1 MADSVHQAPG
11 RVDGYAPLR
20 EYAVIGDG
28 RTAALVALDGSI
40 DWLCLPDLDSPSV
53 FGALVDAGTG
63 GEFTLCPDSTF
74 EAKRRYRPGTN
85 VLETTFRTDGGAVR
99 VIDAMTLPG
108 KDLSPQREVVR
119 AVEAV
124 SGSVPMRWRLT
135 PRFGFGMRST
145 RIGLRAGV
153 PVATHGADAMAICS
167 WDAGEPRI
175 GEGSISGYFDVTAGG
190 RALFALSV
198 SHQEPLIIP
207 SRTNVES
214 RLATTGAEWRKW
226 SDNLRYGTEWRDA
239 VVRDALALKLLV
251 HAPSGAIAAAA
262 TTSLPEEIGG
272 ARNWDYRF
280 CWVRDSA
287 FVLNALLRL
296 GCVEEGREPIWAN
309 GIAAPFGEI
318 STIVDPVP
326 WVLAWSLKLLTSV
339 SPCTKAPMVVGTTA
353 IPYGFTS
360 PLLGTVEPPG
370 WVCRGWQETPPAL
383 HSGPVSWRSTRTTR
397 PLLPD
402 QGQRQRTSC
411 LPAVDCVPSG
421 ASSGNQ
427 ARTEPRIWMRP
438 SLAKRSPKDEETSTA
453 NTR

>member
-1 MADSVHQAPG
+1 
-11 RVDGYAPLR
+11 
-20 EYAVIGDG
+20 
-28 RTAALVALDGSI
+28 
-40 DWLCLPDLDSPSV
+40 
-53 FGALVDAGTG
+53 
-63 GEFTLCPDSTF
+63 
-74 EAKRRYRPGTN
+74 
-85 VLETTFRTDGGAVR
+85 
-99 VIDAMTLPG
+99 MTLPG

-167 WDAGEPRI
+167 WDAREPRI

-239 VVRDALALKLLV
+239 VVRDALVLKLLV

-360 PLLGTVEPPG
+360 PLLGTVEPTWVGLPRVARNPAGAAFWTGVVEEHADNPAATARPRAKTTNVLPTGGRLRAIRSLLGEPG
-370 WVCRGWQETPPAL
+370 
-383 HSGPVSWRSTRTTR
+383 
-397 PLLPD
+397 PD
-402 QGQRQRTSC
+402 
-411 LPAVDCVPSG
+411 G
-421 ASSGNQ
+421 ASDMDTAIPGETF
-427 ARTEPRIWMRP
+427 TERRRNIDCQHTMI
-438 SLAKRSPKDEETSTA
+438 
-453 NTR
+453 